1 MYKVFY
7 NEKSL
12 ILSDVPTENTK
23 SLKFTDERQFDEA
36 LELLGQTTVSA
47 VNLYAPDSEQ
57 LLKRLAAHLDYLE
70 AAGGV
75 VQNPNKDFLMI
86 YRFGKWDL
94 PKGKVENGETT
105 ESAAIREVIE
115 ECGIDQLKS
124 TGLIAVTYHIYFQN
138 SLKLK
143 AVYWYQMLTES
154 TQIPVP
160 QNEEGIESAEWKSKE
175 ELPELLK
182 NTYENIRTVF
192 DEFFAANPLG

>member
-105 ESAAIREVIE
+105 ESAAIREVME
-115 ECGIDQLKS
+115 ECGI
-124 TGLIAVTYHIYFQN
+124 
-138 SLKLK
+138 
-143 AVYWYQMLTES
+143 
-154 TQIPVP
+154 
-160 QNEEGIESAEWKSKE
+160 
-175 ELPELLK
+175 
-182 NTYENIRTVF
+182 
-192 DEFFAANPLG
+192 